1 MADERGISYSLGT
14 GEFVRSL
21 RIVEGSLYLRDF
33 CSEDHIITKLHKRM
47 GNGVQNNHCI
57 NFALVH
63 TATARIWCF
72 RVFPPLHYCALSAFQ
87 SLYS

>member
-33 CSEDHIITKLHKRM
+33 CSEDHIMTKLHKRM
-47 GNGVQNNHCI
+47 GNGV
-57 NFALVH
+57 
-63 TATARIWCF
+63 
-72 RVFPPLHYCALSAFQ
+72 
-87 SLYS
+87 